1 MTISNTILK
10 TLDRKTGVILSS
22 TDDKRVY
29 RFFAK
34 VLGKDKVYGLDDAE
48 FLYRPVHALIC
59 VNKIET
65 IEKSLK
71 LAHYLHIPIII
82 YDISPK
88 PDFMSVKKIS
98 PPNITY
104 LQLALNQQVAKSWD
118 IDSYHDI
125 VDIDISNPESIK
137 KWETIFTNISNT
149 VFNVN
154 TEPEKNKEYEQQK
167 YSFNY

>member
-1 MTISNTILK
+1 MTINNTILK
-10 TLDRKTGVILSS
+10 TLDPKTGVILSS
-22 TDDKRVY
+22 TDDKRIY
-29 RFFAK
+29 RFFTK
-34 VLGKDKVYGLDDAE
+34 ILGRDKVYGLDDSE

-59 VNKIET
+59 TNKIET

-71 LAHYLHIPIII
+71 LAHYLHVPIII

-88 PDFMSVKKIS
+88 PEFMSVKKIS

-104 LQLALNQQVAKSWD
+104 IQLASDQNIAKSWG

-125 VDIDISNPESIK
+125 VDIDITNTQSVK
-137 KWETIFTNISNT
+137 KWENIFRNISNT

-154 TEPEKNKEYEQQK
+154 TEPEENKEYEQQK